1 MCSQYVLQ
9 VNVDDVNTPSVKT
22 VLARE
27 NSEMSLKITLACAI
41 VSATVN
47 FYCVR
52 CLSSRRV
59 YLGFCNQGWLIA
71 VQADV
76 ALSIRES

>member
-47 FYCVR
+47 YYCVR
-52 CLSSRRV
+52 CLS
-59 YLGFCNQGWLIA
+59 
-71 VQADV
+71 
-76 ALSIRES
+76 